1 MMKSTTTTTTTTRS
15 IYTLLVLT
23 ISVLLVILRY
33 RIRSKQLHELSV
45 LDDINTNNKKLL
57 QAQFQELFN
66 DKYTH
71 AKKKKN
77 DKHHYHD
84 YAIFIVY
91 YHKTGC
97 VLSHKL
103 KKLINEVDVT
113 SHLPTSTREN
123 EVKQKGRRHENK
135 VLIKK
140 FSNSAKFEVS
150 GIHDTGE
157 RVAFDTLGNWEHSGK
172 SALVLFICV

>member
-1 MMKSTTTTTTTTRS
+1 MMKSTTTTTTRS

-23 ISVLLVILRY
+23 ISVLLVILRC

-66 DKYTH
+66 DTYTH
-71 AKKKKN
+71 AKKKKKRKN

-103 KKLINEVDVT
+103 KKLINEVDIT
-113 SHLPTSTREN
+113 SHLSTGEN
-123 EVKQKGRRHENK
+123 EVKQKGRKHENK

-150 GIHDTGE
+150 GIHEGE
-157 RVAFDTLGNWEHSGK
+157 RVAFDTLESPR
-172 SALVLFICV
+172 

>member
-23 ISVLLVILRY
+23 ISVLLVILRC
-33 RIRSKQLHELSV
+33 RIRSRQLHELSV
-45 LDDINTNNKKLL
+45 LDDINTNNNKLL
-57 QAQFQELFN
+57 QAQFQVLFN
-66 DKYTH
+66 DTYTH
-71 AKKKKN
+71 PKKKKKKN

-113 SHLPTSTREN
+113 AHLSTGEN

-150 GIHDTGE
+150 GIHEGE

>member
-1 MMKSTTTTTTTTRS
+1 MKSTTTATTTRS

-23 ISVLLVILRY
+23 ISVLLVILRC
-33 RIRSKQLHELSV
+33 RIRSRQLHELSV

-57 QAQFQELFN
+57 QTQFQELFN
-66 DKYTH
+66 DTYTH
-71 AKKKKN
+71 AKKKKKKKN
-77 DKHHYHD
+77 DNKHHYHD

-113 SHLPTSTREN
+113 SHLSTGEN
-123 EVKQKGRRHENK
+123 EVKQKGRKHENK

-150 GIHDTGE
+150 GIHEGE
-157 RVAFDTLGNWEHSGK
+157 RVAFDTLESPR
-172 SALVLFICV
+172 

>member
-1 MMKSTTTTTTTTRS
+1 MMKSTTTTATTRS
-15 IYTLLVLT
+15 IYLLVLT
-23 ISVLLVILRY
+23 ISVLLVTLPC

-57 QAQFQELFN
+57 QAQFEELFN
-66 DKYTH
+66 DTYTI
-71 AKKKKN
+71 AKKKKTKN

-113 SHLPTSTREN
+113 AHLSTREN

-150 GIHDTGE
+150 GIHEETGE

-172 SALVLFICV
+172 FVI